1 MKKILIITM
10 ILMIGLTMNV
20 LAHPPGNVEMNFN
33 SSNKMVE
40 VSISH
45 SSKNNSEHFVNEV
58 EIYLNDNLQIEQ
70 NFIMQTNDKSQYL
83 HYMLPGA
90 KSGDTIKI
98 VAKCNKYG
106 DLESEIKVN

>member
-1 MKKILIITM
+1 MKKILIMTM
-10 ILMIGLTMNV
+10 ILVLGLTINV
-20 LAHPPGNVEMNFN
+20 FAHPPGNIEMNFN
-33 SSNKMVE
+33 SSNQMIK

-58 EIYLNDNLQIEQ
+58 EIYLNGNLQIEQ
-70 NFIMQTNDKSQYL
+70 NFIMQTNAKSQYL

-90 KSGDTIKI
+90 KSGDTIKL

-106 DLESEIKVN
+106 DLESELKVD

>member
-1 MKKILIITM
+1 MKKILIMTM
-10 ILMIGLTMNV
+10 ILVLGLTINV
-20 LAHPPGNVEMNFN
+20 FAHPPGNIEMNFN
-33 SSNKMVE
+33 SSNQMIE

-58 EIYLNDNLQIEQ
+58 EIYLNGNLQIEQ
-70 NFIMQTNDKSQYL
+70 NFIMQTNAKSQYL

-90 KSGDTIKI
+90 KSGDTIKL

-106 DLESEIKVN
+106 DLENELKVD